1 MNVEMGWRMSEGMNE
16 EMDNNDGHFFHSIS
30 PSVSSTPL
38 QLPASFHMNDS
49 VAFAPYILAAHTT
62 SVRLSNKNHL
72 IILDLIMVGQ
82 SSARFDS
89 QARLSRQAP
98 NLSRASIGSQWLD
111 DRLGSL
117 QSCSR
122 SRFLIEHHVLV
133 DYF

>member
-1 MNVEMGWRMSEGMNE
+1 
-16 EMDNNDGHFFHSIS
+16 
-30 PSVSSTPL
+30 
-38 QLPASFHMNDS
+38 MNDS